1 MGAGKMT
8 RTARSPRAV
17 KIGRLHQ
24 IKAQQGLSD
33 DTYRAKL
40 ELITGKRSAADLD
53 DAELDEAIKKFHVKP
68 SAAHPHTRM
77 ARALWIACFNLGQ
90 LDDGSDAA
98 LDAFVKRQTGKERLA
113 FLTPSEANE
122 VTEGLK
128 DIARRAGFVVPAGD
142 KGGLLARLALVRAQ
156 WKLLAER
163 GVVKSVTP
171 WSLDHHIERSRQM
184 GKTVLAQLS
193 ASELDALAREF
204 GAMIR
209 RSPA

>member
-1 MGAGKMT
+1 MT
-8 RTARSPRAV
+8 RAVRSPRAV

-24 IKAQQGLSD
+24 LKAQMGLTD

-40 ELITGKRSAADLD
+40 ELITGKRSAADLTEP
-53 DAELDEAIKKFHVKP
+53 ELDAAIERFHVKP

-98 LDAFVKRQTGKERLA
+98 LDAFVARQTGKLKLA
-113 FLTPSEANE
+113 FLTPSEANK

-128 DIARRAGFVVPAGD
+128 DIAKRAGFVVPAGD
-142 KGGLLARLALVRAQ
+142 KGGLLARQALVRAQ

-163 GVVKSVTP
+163 GVVQAVTP
-171 WSLDHHIERSRQM
+171 WALDNYIERSRQM

-193 ASELDALAREF
+193 AKELDTLARHF
-204 GAMIR
+204 GEIIR